1 LSDVRISDADARVV
15 AALHETGAEG
25 IEGTASALPGSV
37 DGGLA
42 SGILGSIL
50 ARLVS
55 DADDLALANRGTA
68 GVLRAVA
75 ADFYGTD
82 QEVGAEFDR
91 MRTDVD
97 PGGDHP

>member
-1 LSDVRISDADARVV
+1 MSGIRISDADARVV
-15 AALHETGAEG
+15 AGLHETGAEG
-25 IEGTASALPGSV
+25 IEGTAPTLPGSV

-42 SGILGSIL
+42 SGILGTIL
-50 ARLVS
+50 AQLVS

-82 QEVGAEFDR
+82 QEVGAEFTR
-91 MRTDVD
+91 MQTDVD
-97 PGGDHP
+97 PGGGHP